1 MSIIRISDTKK
12 LNLPKGTV
20 PPDIIASF
28 KEKLNSYINKVNTA
42 VSNNENEEHIK
53 NIINDF
59 LRMSFYSDNR
69 FSINTDGYIDSTIKE
84 NGKLLAIIE
93 AKSPQNKAEMITEDN
108 INKKALWEAVYYYLE
123 KTIDVSHSKAMVSTQ
138 AEVRRVIITDGIKW
152 FLIDAAAIHNIID
165 GTIERRFW
173 QYKNGKL
180 PYHNDTAAFYE
191 ELKQHFESINI
202 IDKLEYIYFDISECV
217 AKKQNLTN
225 LYKILSESYLLKNTP
240 RINYEPHSLNNNFYH
255 ELLYI
260 MGLKEKT
267 QDNKLIVEIDSTI
280 KNSLSDQVYKLLKEK
295 EIDDDKINELTFEL
309 VLIWINRLLFIK
321 LFEGQLISFNNDA
334 PEYHIISH
342 SKITSFDDLQNLFFD
357 VLGTKDRSESEF
369 QNKFSKIPY
378 LNSSLF
384 ERSKLEKDYIHI
396 RYLHND
402 VIERKSKSVLGKKS
416 KSKLTL
422 LEYIIDFLN
431 SYNFA
436 SNIDTDNYTNQKEII
451 DAAVLGLIF
460 EKLNGYKDGANY
472 TPSVIT
478 EYIAKEAVETAIV
491 NSVNAGMNW
500 KCKSLTEIEDKIET
514 RDERIAINNI
524 INSIKICDPA
534 VGSGHFLV
542 SVLNRII
549 AVKKQLGVLFKYNST
564 ERIKEY
570 EIIVEEDVLVV
581 RDGNGNPFVYNK
593 NNNESREIQET
604 LFNEKRIIIENCLFG
619 VDINPKAVHICQLRL
634 WIELLKNAYYKNGI
648 METLPNIDINI
659 KPGNSLLYMK
669 NFEVNKKISGYGDG
683 DSITRIITDLKNFVN
698 EYKSTKDKKTKWQLS
713 AKIEQYRSAFIS
725 QFQYNK
731 GKLEFD
737 KDGNIL
743 ALDNNIFENT
753 VEWAFDFPEILDENG
768 KFIGFDII
776 IGNPPYIQLQ
786 SMHKEADNLK
796 KMNYITYAR
805 TGDIYCLFYE
815 LAYKLLKKD
824 GILAF
829 ITSNKWM
836 KAGYGEALRNF
847 LSTQTNPIQIID
859 FAGEKV
865 FDTATVDVNILM
877 YQKCKNKNKTVACI
891 IKDADWRN
899 NLSGYFQQN
908 SVENR
913 FDNSASWVIL
923 SPIEQSIK
931 RKIES
936 IGVPLKDWDISIN
949 YGIKTGFNEAFIID
963 GKKKDE
969 LIAADPKSAEIIRP
983 ILRGRDIKRYGY
995 DYADLYIIATFPS
1008 LHYNIDDY
1016 PAVKKHL
1023 LSFGKERLEQTGKEY
1038 IVNGELLKSRKKTN
1052 NKWFETQDSISY
1064 WDDFSRQ
1071 KIVWGNL
1078 CLSAQYA
1085 YIEDEVFINAPS
1097 TMIVGGNKYLL
1108 AMLNSKVVDWY
1119 VRHLG
1124 VSRNGGYFE
1133 YKPMFVEQAP
1143 IPIVDKETQE
1153 KIEYL
1158 VDKLLNSYPNNTIEN
1173 DIDNIIFSLYK
1184 LSSEESS
1191 FLASNPEIK
1200 AISSSV
1206 KE

>member
-20 PPDIIASF
+20 PPDVIASF

-93 AKSPQNKAEMITEDN
+93 AKAPQNKAEMITEDN

-165 GTIERRFW
+165 GTIEKRFW

-180 PYHNDTAAFYE
+180 PYNNDTAAFYE
-191 ELKQHFESINI
+191 ELKQHFESMNI

-217 AKKQNLTN
+217 AKKQSLTN

-260 MGLKEKT
+260 MGLKEKI

-309 VLIWINRLLFIK
+309 VLIWVNRLLFIK

-369 QNKFSKIPY
+369 QSKFSKIPY

-402 VIERKSKSVLGKKS
+402 VIERKSKSVLGKKA
-416 KSKLTL
+416 KSNLTL

-593 NNNESREIQET
+593 NSNESREIQET

-619 VDINPKAVHICQLRL
+619 VDINSKAVHICQLRL

-659 KPGNSLLYMK
+659 KVGNSLLSK
-669 NFEVNKKISGYGDG
+669 IDFVIGKKVK
-683 DSITRIITDLKNFVN
+683 TDKDTERLINQYKELVHK
-698 EYKSTKDKKTKWQLS
+698 YKSVSDKSEKKTLLKDLSNTKEQVHGLYEQLTFFNELDS
-713 AKIEQYRSAFIS
+713 TFDSAF
-725 QFQYNK
+725 
-731 GKLEFD
+731 
-737 KDGNIL
+737 
-743 ALDNNIFENT
+743 
-753 VEWAFDFPEILDENG
+753 EWAFEFPEILDEKG
-768 KFIGFDII
+768 KFIGFDIV

-786 SMHKEADNLK
+786 TMHKEADKLQ
-796 KMNYITYAR
+796 KMEYNTYIR

-847 LSTQTNPIQIID
+847 LSTKTNPIQIID

-877 YQKCKNKNKTVACI
+877 YQKCKNKNKTAACI
-891 IKDADWRN
+891 IKNADWRN

-949 YGIKTGFNEAFIID
+949 YGIKTGFNEAFIIN
-963 GKKKDE
+963 GRKKDE

-983 ILRGRDIKRYGY
+983 ILRGRDIKRYDY
-995 DYADLYIIATFPS
+995 DFADLWLINTHNGIKERGISP
-1008 LHYNIDDY
+1008 IDVSEY
-1016 PAVKKHL
+1016 PAIKAHL
-1023 LSFGKERLEQTGKEY
+1023 DQYF
-1038 IVNGELLKSRKKTN
+1038 
-1052 NKWFETQDSISY
+1052 NKISTRY
-1064 WDDFSRQ
+1064 DKGDTPYNLRNCIYTDDFSRQ
-1071 KIVWGNL
+1071 KIVWKRVGSIL
-1078 CLSAQYA
+1078 RFA
-1085 YIEDEVFINAPS
+1085 YDNCGHYSLDS
-1097 TMIVGGNKYLL
+1097 TCFLIGSHLKFLTLLLNSPMGKYLL
-1108 AMLNSKVVDWY
+1108 KDSPRTGTGDLLISVQAVEPILIPGISFEDNLIFEKYFDEITQNIDNNEYVKNIEQQVNKKIYSIFNLNSD
-1119 VRHLG
+1119 
-1124 VSRNGGYFE
+1124 
-1133 YKPMFVEQAP
+1133 
-1143 IPIVDKETQE
+1143 
-1153 KIEYL
+1153 
-1158 VDKLLNSYPNNTIEN
+1158 
-1173 DIDNIIFSLYK
+1173 
-1184 LSSEESS
+1184 ESS
-1191 FLASNPEIK
+1191 YIDIFT
-1200 AISSSV
+1200 V
-1206 KE
+1206 